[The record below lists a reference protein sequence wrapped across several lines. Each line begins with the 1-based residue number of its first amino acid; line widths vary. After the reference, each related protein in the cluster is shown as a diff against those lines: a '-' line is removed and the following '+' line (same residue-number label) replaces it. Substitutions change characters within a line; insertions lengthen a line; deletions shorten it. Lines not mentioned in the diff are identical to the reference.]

1 MKNFVSIILVILI
14 LNTWSITLQQNIPLL
29 NPPVSKSYA
38 SFILNPAAG
47 SSDPQPSN
55 LISVHLGYSRFFPFH
70 NYTPNEII
78 IYDRGDNLWI
88 FISLRNTSLSIFNIS
103 NNVIV
108 TLINPNNEIIVNTT
122 ILANSPVNIYNFSFS
137 DYLGYWFLV
146 VRLPTRISEF
156 SNTVKILLVDS
167 AQNVSVNIK
176 NQLLAIK
183 QGDLTYT
190 INGTIIFK
198 KPISEYQALLFPIDK
213 PINTTI
219 TGIHGERVK
228 IIGNASTTNNIMTI
242 DIISSLQVGFQ
253 ASLSIERPIILENYY
268 TITYLYWYPL
278 IYETKNTTPSEHHKI
293 IISLNNLTVN
303 QPLWLNINLLDP
315 KSQQS
320 YEAHSFNLIY
330 LRSLGIYS
338 YTAEN
343 KVYSHPIVNATF
355 QSDYKGYAHTLY
367 ILAVLS
373 RTYGIWSINVVPI
386 FPPFIKI
393 NIVDQSNKKLSN
405 YQLSIINSSPPITTI
420 FYEGDTYII
429 PKTLNKSSSIIF
441 YYNLTIKEYDIN
453 INYYTKKI
461 EILHDQI
468 IPTIIMKIT
477 LYKLTVN
484 LYAWGKPLSPPSNI
498 RIQISK
504 FNDGKGVMSPQSYT
518 VIFTLPP
525 GQYNIKIFNND
536 INWSKNVTLDSD
548 IQIDAELYT
557 EDPVLTF
564 LIIFIGIIIITG
576 ELMLGIVILRKI
588 K

>member
-1 MKNFVSIILVILI
+1 MKDLKSIILVILI
-14 LNTWSITLQQNIPLL
+14 LNTWNITLQQGTPLL
-29 NPPVSKSYA
+29 NSLIDKSYA

-47 SSDPQPSN
+47 SSDPQFNNP
-55 LISVHLGYSRFFPFH
+55 ISVYLGYSKFLPFH
-70 NYTPNEII
+70 NYIANEIMV
-78 IYDRGDNLWI
+78 YDRGDALWI
-88 FISLRNTSLSIFNIS
+88 SISLKNVSLPISNIS
-103 NNVIV
+103 NNVMV

-122 ILANSPVNIYNFSFS
+122 ILANLPVNIYNFSFS

-146 VRLPTRISEF
+146 VRLPARTSEF

-167 AQNVSVNIK
+167 TQNVSVNIK

-198 KPISEYQALLFPIDK
+198 KPISEYQALLFPIGK
-213 PINTTI
+213 SINTTI
-219 TGIHGERVK
+219 TGIHGERVR
-228 IIGNASTTNNIMTI
+228 IVGNTSTTNNIITI

-268 TITYLYWYPL
+268 TTAYLYWYPL
-278 IYETKNTTPSEHHKI
+278 IYETKNTTPSEHHRI

-303 QPLWLNINLLDP
+303 QPLWLNVNLLDP

-338 YTAEN
+338 YTTES
-343 KVYSHPIVNATF
+343 KIYSYPIINATF
-355 QSDYKGYAHTLY
+355 QSDYKGYIHTRY

-373 RTYGIWSINVVPI
+373 RTYGIWNINVIPI
-386 FPPFIKI
+386 VPPFIKI
-393 NIVDQSNKKLSN
+393 NIVDQFNKKLSN
-405 YQLSIINSSPPITTI
+405 YQLSIINSSPPIITI

-429 PKTLNKSSSIIF
+429 PKTLNQSSNIIL
-441 YYNLTIKEYDIN
+441 YYNLIIREYDID

-461 EILHDQI
+461 TIPHDQVL
-468 IPTIIMKIT
+468 TIIMKIT
-477 LYKLTVN
+477 LYRLTIN
-484 LYAWGKPLSPPSNI
+484 LYAWNKLLNTPI
-498 RIQISK
+498 DIKVQISK
-504 FNDGKGVMSPQSYT
+504 FNDGKGIMSPQSST
-518 VIFTLPP
+518 VVFTLPP

-536 INWSKNVTLDSD
+536 INWSKNVTLNSD
-548 IQIDAELYT
+548 TQIDAELYT

-564 LIIFIGIIIITG
+564 LIILIGIIIITG
-576 ELMLGIVILRKI
+576 EIMLGIVILRKI